1 MTPPRELKISLW
13 KLKALGWIGAGFF
26 TAGLIGSWMSG
37 QREVSPWFIP
47 FILLSVPVLVQAG
60 TIHCD
65 PRAISLSIPLGDF
78 EIEWAEIK
86 RVERGKSFIV
96 FIAEDKRLNIPT
108 PEWWAGEDQAI
119 FGEVIGKFLS
129 EHGIEVEQSFMADF
143 RFPKNTKM
151 PNKA

>member
-1 MTPPRELKISLW
+1 MNRPRELKISLW

-37 QREVSPWFIP
+37 QKEVSPWFIP

-60 TIHCD
+60 TIRCD
-65 PRAISLSIPLGDF
+65 PRFIYLSIPLGDF

-96 FIAEDKRLNIPT
+96 FIAGDKRLNIPT
-108 PEWWAGEDQAI
+108 PEWWAGDDQAA
-119 FGEVIGKFLS
+119 FGEVIDRFLAEQS
-129 EHGIEVEQSFMADF
+129 IEVEQSFMADF
-143 RFPKNTKM
+143 RFPKNTKKS
-151 PNKA
+151 NNS